1 VGQLVKRKKILLAFG
16 VFFGIYVIKQII
28 GTVFAIFVALN
39 LDFMDQIGDWIN
51 SSPNVAFHI
60 FFCGAIIFYG
70 LFALIYFLI
79 TKHIMSKKLN
89 LT

>member
-1 VGQLVKRKKILLAFG
+1 MLKNILLAFG

-28 GTVFAIFVALN
+28 GTVFVILVALN
-39 LDFMDQIGDWIN
+39 LDFMDQIGNWIAIN
-51 SSPNVAFHI
+51 NLPALHI
-60 FFCGAIIFYG
+60 SLCSAIVFYG
-70 LFALIYFLI
+70 IFALIYFLI